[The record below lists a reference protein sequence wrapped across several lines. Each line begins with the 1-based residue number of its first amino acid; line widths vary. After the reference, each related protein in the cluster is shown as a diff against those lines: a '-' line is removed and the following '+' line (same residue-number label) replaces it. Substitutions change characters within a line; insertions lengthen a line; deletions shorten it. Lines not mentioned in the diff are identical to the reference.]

1 MKEIKQ
7 TEQTNPTNQTNPANP
22 VIPARPE
29 QGNLGSF
36 ELSYDGAASMP
47 YQLTMNGSPVPL
59 DNVSSMFVKIESG
72 KRPAIHIDRVY
83 S

>member
-7 TEQTNPTNQTNPANP
+7 TEQTNPTAPA
-22 VIPARPE
+22 IPARPE
-29 QGNLGSF
+29 QSNLDSF

-47 YQLTMNGSPVPL
+47 YQLTMNGSPVTL

-72 KRPAIHIDRVY
+72 KRPVIHIDRVY

>member
-1 MKEIKQ
+1 MEKIKQ
-7 TEQTNPTNQTNPANP
+7 TEQTNP
-22 VIPARPE
+22 VIPVRPE
-29 QGNLGSF
+29 QSNLDSF
-36 ELSYDGAASMP
+36 ELSYDDSASMP

-72 KRPAIHIDRVY
+72 KRPVIHIDRVY

>member
-7 TEQTNPTNQTNPANP
+7 TEQTNPAAP

-29 QGNLGSF
+29 QSNLDSF

-72 KRPAIHIDRVY
+72 KRPVIHIDRVY

>member
-1 MKEIKQ
+1 MEKIKQ
-7 TEQTNPTNQTNPANP
+7 TEQANPTNP
-22 VIPARPE
+22 VIPTRPE
-29 QGNLGSF
+29 QSNLDSF
-36 ELSYDGAASMP
+36 ELSYDDSASMP

-72 KRPAIHIDRVY
+72 KRPVIHIDRVY

>member
-1 MKEIKQ
+1 MEKIKQ
-7 TEQTNPTNQTNPANP
+7 TEQANPANP
-22 VIPARPE
+22 TNPVIPVRPE
-29 QGNLGSF
+29 QSNLDSF
-36 ELSYDGAASMP
+36 ELSYDDSASMP

-72 KRPAIHIDRVY
+72 KRPVIHIDRVY

>member
-1 MKEIKQ
+1 MEKIKQ
-7 TEQTNPTNQTNPANP
+7 TEQANQANP
-22 VIPARPE
+22 VIPIRPE
-29 QGNLGSF
+29 QSNLGSF
-36 ELSYDGAASMP
+36 ELSYDDSASMP

-72 KRPAIHIDRVY
+72 KRPVIHIDRVY